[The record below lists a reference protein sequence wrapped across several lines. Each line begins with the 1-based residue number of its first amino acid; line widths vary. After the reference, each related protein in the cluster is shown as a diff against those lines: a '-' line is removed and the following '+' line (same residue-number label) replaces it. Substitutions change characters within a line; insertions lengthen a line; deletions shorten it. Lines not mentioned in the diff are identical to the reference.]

1 MMIHYYTC
9 SLAKI
14 ERKLHD
20 ARSAL
25 TALSRNGCWG
35 AVENTNEYIDR
46 LVKER
51 AQLLAAQAS
60 ADEETTR

>member
-9 SLAKI
+9 SLTRI
-14 ERKLHD
+14 ERKLRD

-25 TALSRNGCWG
+25 EALSRNRCWG
-35 AVENTNEYIDR
+35 AVENTNDYIDR

-51 AQLLAAQAS
+51 ARLLVAQAS
-60 ADEETTR
+60 ADGATR